1 MTKVAPSM
9 PPIVCQRGN
18 PPDLTACGIAR
29 NPARNDG
36 DNNEYASSIRNPLP
50 NEIDAAST
58 ALPSSCDSWPF
69 ARDCAAISAPE
80 AIAIAI
86 VAPDA

>member
-1 MTKVAPSM
+1 M
-9 PPIVCQRGN
+9 
-18 PPDLTACGIAR
+18 
-29 NPARNDG
+29 
-36 DNNEYASSIRNPLP
+36 RNPLP

-58 ALPSSCDSWPF
+58 ALPSSCDSSPF

-80 AIAIAI
+80 AIATAI